1 MHADMQVGA
10 CRRFLYMKKAI
21 LYLDNDLDGKDKRNM
36 GVNMQ
41 VERQH
46 VLTKK
51 EKAVM
56 RVIYQEAEKQ
66 NGSCLLTPIDIFEK
80 IPLDLDFEEDELD
93 TTLRNL
99 EIDDYFDI
107 TRSDK
112 KGELVYCINMQKKG
126 LQFAR
131 VERAFKS
138 NLTFKI
144 LLTLGLSVV
153 TALIGVGIRMLV
165 AKIMGQ

>member
-1 MHADMQVGA
+1 MA
-10 CRRFLYMKKAI
+10 LEK
-21 LYLDNDLDGKDKRNM
+21 
-36 GVNMQ
+36 
-41 VERQH
+41 QH

-66 NGSCLLTPIDIFEK
+66 GGSCLLTPISIFEQ
-80 IPLDLDFEEDELD
+80 IPLDIDIEENELD
-93 TTLRNL
+93 LTLRNL
-99 EIDDYFDI
+99 EIDEYFDL

-112 KGELVYCINMQKKG
+112 KGELVYCVNLQKKG

-138 NLTFKI
+138 NIMFRLIFAACTATVGALVGWGIK
-144 LLTLGLSVV
+144 
-153 TALIGVGIRMLV
+153 ALIAFL
-165 AKIMGQ
+165 K